1 MSQVN
6 NSQHPHHK
14 SKQSV
19 VINSVLKDEKSWQTE
34 LDDTE
39 SDQKN
44 KSKEAKE
51 HEKEIAKW
59 KKAYFHEKQNHKA
72 TKEVLDQA
80 LALSMKLLEEVK
92 TLDVKLYQE
101 TERNKRLKVATVNYY
116 PNKDKDS
123 WDRGT
128 SGSPS
133 KIINDEHSGSSYSQF
148 IRKSTEEIEN
158 IIRRIQFDSDKKKS
172 AEKPPQPPKTQ
183 K

>member
-39 SDQKN
+39 SNQKN

-92 TLDVKLYQE
+92 TLDVKLP
-101 TERNKRLKVATVNYY
+101 YY
-116 PNKDKDS
+116 PLS
-123 WDRGT
+123 
-128 SGSPS
+128 
-133 KIINDEHSGSSYSQF
+133 
-148 IRKSTEEIEN
+148 
-158 IIRRIQFDSDKKKS
+158 
-172 AEKPPQPPKTQ
+172 KPPTKL
-183 K
+183 KKFWSFAFFIFFKFFFENDFS